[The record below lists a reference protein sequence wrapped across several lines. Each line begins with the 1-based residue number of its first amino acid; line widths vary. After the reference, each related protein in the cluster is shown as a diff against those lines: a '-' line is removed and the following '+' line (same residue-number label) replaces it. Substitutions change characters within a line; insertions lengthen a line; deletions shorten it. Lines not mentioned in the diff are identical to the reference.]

1 MDSKQVLEKGN
12 IELAESASLTEAA
25 RHEVLAENVK
35 KRKAK
40 LIKLGAMLALMV
52 ITLIFVT
59 MHMITKQMTAE
70 TA

>member
-1 MDSKQVLEKGN
+1 MDSKQVLKKDN

-40 LIKLGAMLALMV
+40 LIKLGAMLSLMV